1 MDKRPKQIFL
11 LDHMT
16 NSKCCTSTIA
26 LPATTKLDRVY
37 KSDGLPFS

>member
-26 LPATTKLDRVY
+26 LPTTTKLDRVD
-37 KSDGLPFS
+37 KGKGLPLS